1 MNGGPSGFH
10 NAPVT
15 KTIVVVS
22 AFLTV
27 LAGIQGRSLRLGL
40 SYQDIFGKFPL
51 WKLIAST
58 FAFSSTPEMIFG
70 LYLLYYFRVFER
82 QIGSNKHT
90 IFIIFSILLSLILEA
105 LALAYLKETL
115 SKLASGP
122 YGLIF
127 AAFLPFYFDIPVSS
141 RFRVFGLNFTDKS
154 LIYLAGL
161 QLLFSSW
168 KRSIVPG
175 LCGLL
180 AGSLYRLNVL
190 GIRKLKFPEAFL
202 SVFSRLPLPSSG
214 SSPILARGNA
224 TGNMR
229 PYPGHQMEE
238 GGYPSQLE
246 RNHSDSTEASIATLV
261 SMGFDRDSARRAL
274 THAENDVN
282 VATNILLESQ
292 SLR

>member
-1 MNGGPSGFH
+1 MKCGRRHIRAGRTVVVDSLEFSAAGFSFGASVGFFVAIEEDERRAFWVSQCSSDEDNRGRERFPHGSGRYSGSFSQ
-10 NAPVT
+10 AR
-15 KTIVVVS
+15 IVVSVDM
-22 AFLTV
+22 
-27 LAGIQGRSLRLGL
+27 Q
-40 SYQDIFGKFPL
+40 
-51 WKLIAST
+51 
-58 FAFSSTPEMIFG
+58 
-70 LYLLYYFRVFER
+70 
-82 QIGSNKHT
+82 